1 MRGKS
6 LKLTQRKMI
15 RPAGGKFLGQVTDW
29 GVVMLYYALVFLI
42 LAVVA
47 GFFGFGGVA
56 GTATWIAQVLF
67 VFFLVGLVISVLYNA
82 LHGKRPT

>member
-1 MRGKS
+1 
-6 LKLTQRKMI
+6 MI
-15 RPAGGKFLGQVTDW
+15 RPADGKSLGQVSCLG

-67 VFFLVGLVISVLYNA
+67 VFFLVGLLISILYNA
-82 LHGKRPT
+82 LHGKMPT

>member
-1 MRGKS
+1 
-6 LKLTQRKMI
+6 MI
-15 RPAGGKFLGQVTDW
+15 RPADGKSLGQVSCLG

-56 GTATWIAQVLF
+56 GTATWIAQVF
-67 VFFLVGLVISVLYNA
+67 RFFLGWTVNFNPLQCA
-82 LHGKRPT
+82 AW